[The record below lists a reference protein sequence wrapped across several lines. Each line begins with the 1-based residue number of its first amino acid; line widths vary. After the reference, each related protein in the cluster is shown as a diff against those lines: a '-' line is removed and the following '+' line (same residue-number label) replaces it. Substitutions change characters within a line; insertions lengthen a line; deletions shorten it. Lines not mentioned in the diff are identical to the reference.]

1 MNGTFEFLDY
11 LIFGLYAITIL
22 AIGLWVSR
30 DKDGKQKNAEDYFLA
45 SKSLPWW
52 AVGTSLIAANISAE
66 QFIGMSGS
74 GFALGLAIA
83 SYEWMAAITLLVVGK
98 YFLPIFIEKGLYTIP
113 EFIEKRF
120 STNLKTI
127 LAIFWIALFVFVNLT
142 TVLFLGGK
150 ALDTIIGVGDGS
162 ILLNS
167 IIGLGLFAAAYSL
180 WGGLASVAWTDVIQV
195 VILIFGGLLMT
206 YFALANVTDSGSFI
220 DGMKYVY
227 EKAPERFSMILSKG
241 EIIKPNG
248 GDAWWDLPGLAVLIG
263 GIWVANLYYW
273 GFNQYIIQRTLA
285 AKSLAEGQKGIVF
298 AAFLKLI
305 IPVIVVLP
313 GIIAYVMNLDDS
325 GVLTAASVDPGFI
338 GAAGNIAN
346 DNAAPWLIKNFIPV
360 GVKGL
365 ILAALAAAIVSS
377 LASMLNSTSTIFTM
391 DIYRSHFNKNASDA
405 QMVFVGRITAVVA
418 LIIAII
424 IAPQLG
430 SLGQVF
436 IFIQEYTGVVSPG
449 ILAVFLMGLF
459 YKKATNNA
467 AIWGAIL
474 SIPIAMYFKVAPT
487 GWSDAS
493 IFVELPF
500 MHQMG
505 YTCIATLA
513 VIALI
518 SYLDGNKDMDDYDN
532 IMNDLSL
539 NPNSIPLLA
548 GEVVHADQNGKCADM
563 NLIIASLPDVI
574 PKAHIISS
582 SGCNAHEDNVHFN
595 SEGYRELG
603 KRYAHK
609 MISLLENKEIED

>member
-1 MNGTFEFLDY
+1 MTGSFEFLDY

-22 AIGLWVSR
+22 GIGLWVSR
-30 DKDGKQKNAEDYFLA
+30 DKAGRQKNTEDYFLA

-52 AVGTSLIAANISAE
+52 AVGASLIAANISAE

-113 EFIEKRF
+113 EFIEKRY

-127 LAIFWIALFVFVNLT
+127 LAVFWIALFVFVNLT
-142 TVLFLGGK
+142 TVLYLGGK
-150 ALDTIIGVGDGS
+150 ALDTIIGIGDGG

-180 WGGLASVAWTDVIQV
+180 WGGLAAVAWTDVIQV
-195 VILIFGGLLMT
+195 IILILGGLMMT
-206 YFALANVTDSGSFI
+206 YFALSNVTDSGSFI
-220 DGMKYVY
+220 DGLNYVY

-241 EIIKPNG
+241 EIITPNG
-248 GDAWWDLPGLAVLIG
+248 RDAWLDLPGIAVLIG
-263 GIWVANLYYW
+263 GMWVANLYYW

-285 AKSLAEGQKGIVF
+285 AKSLAEGQKGIAF

-305 IPVIVVLP
+305 IPIIVVLP
-313 GIIAYVMNLDDS
+313 GIIAYVMNLDDT
-325 GVLTAASVDPGFI
+325 GTLTVASVDPGFI
-338 GAAGNIAN
+338 GTAGNFAN

-391 DIYRSHFNKNASDA
+391 DIYKSHFNKSADDRK
-405 QMVFVGRITAVVA
+405 MLRVGRITVIVA
-418 LIIAII
+418 LIIAMI

-436 IFIQEYTGVVSPG
+436 QFIQEYTGVVSPG

-459 YKKATNNA
+459 YKKSTNNA
-467 AIWGAIL
+467 AIWGSIL
-474 SIPIAMYFKVAPT
+474 SIPIAMYLKVAPK
-487 GWSDAS
+487 GWSNAS
-493 IFVELPF
+493 IFIDLPF
-500 MHQMG
+500 MNQMMI
-505 YTCIATLA
+505 TCIATILI
-513 VIALI
+513 IAGI
-518 SYLDGNKDMDDYDN
+518 SYLEGNKTDSKGINLSKKLFATSPTFN
-532 IMNDLSL
+532 IAAFSVLMITSF
-539 NPNSIPLLA
+539 I
-548 GEVVHADQNGKCADM
+548 
-563 NLIIASLPDVI
+563 
-574 PKAHIISS
+574 
-582 SGCNAHEDNVHFN
+582 
-595 SEGYRELG
+595 
-603 KRYAHK
+603 YA
-609 MISLLENKEIED
+609 IFW